1 MSKPLDV
8 FCEVPCLTEQSRQLS
23 GIALQ
28 KKWFKSA
35 GALARPNFLHRNFGV
50 EAVGVLI
57 LQVVQCAI
65 ALA

>member
-28 KKWFKSA
+28 KNGLNQLTKE
-35 GALARPNFLHRNFGV
+35 L
-50 EAVGVLI
+50 
-57 LQVVQCAI
+57 
-65 ALA
+65 